1 MYVCDGCVGVGT
13 AQHAANT
20 LDMEDVE
27 LVTNLLTVT
36 CGDREAVPAVPM

>member
-1 MYVCDGCVGVGT
+1 MYVCDWCVGVGI
-13 AQHAANT
+13 AQHAVNK
-20 LDMEDVE
+20 LDREKVK